1 MNTNKKTPKL
11 RFKGFTDDWEQRK
24 LGDVAIITGG
34 GTPSTNVPEYW
45 NGDIDWY
52 SPVEIG
58 KNRYVSKSTRKIT
71 KLGLEKSSAKLLPIG
86 TVLFTSRAGIGNTA
100 ILQAE
105 GCTNQGFQSITPD
118 SKELD
123 TYFLYTMTPRLKRY
137 GEVTGAGSTFVEVSG
152 KQMEKMSLVLPSLE
166 EQKQIGRFFRTID
179 DSITLH
185 QRKLEKLKL
194 NKSALL
200 QKLFPQKGCTI
211 PDVRFKG
218 FTDAWEQRKLGD
230 VAIITGGGTPSTN
243 VPEYWNGDIDWYSPV
258 EIGKNRYVSKSTR
271 KITKLGLEKSSAKL
285 LPIGTVLFTSRAGI
299 GNTAILQAEGCTNQG
314 FQSITP
320 DSKELDTYFL
330 YTMTPR
336 LKRYGEVTGAGST
349 FVEVS
354 GKQMEKMSLV
364 LPSLEEQKQ
373 IGRFFRTIDDS
384 ITLHQRKL
392 EKLKLNKSALLQKLF
407 PQKGC
412 TIPDVRFKGFTDAWE
427 QRKLN
432 DFGIATGG
440 TSIESEFVDGGTYK
454 VINIGSYSEESVYN
468 DQGLRVN
475 KTDKT
480 KSRILNKYDLT
491 MILNDKTASGNIIGR
506 VLLIDQDNT
515 YVYNQRTE
523 RIEVDTK
530 NFLPMFLYHMLN
542 APEQR
547 KYIVKASQGN
557 TQIYVNWSTIS
568 NIDYMIPQ
576 LLLEQE
582 KIANL
587 FSLINKDITLHQR
600 KLDCL
605 ISIKKGLLQQLFV

>member
-1 MNTNKKTPKL
+1 MMNTNKKTPKL
-11 RFKGFTDDWEQRK
+11 RFKGFTDDWEQRNLGNLAEIVRGASPRPISDSKWFDNNSDVGWLRISDVTAQDGRIQYLEQKISK
-24 LGDVAIITGG
+24 LGQDKTRVVK
-34 GTPSTNVPEYW
+34 TPHLLLSIAATV
-45 NGDIDWY
+45 GK
-52 SPVEIG
+52 PVI
-58 KNRYVSKSTRKIT
+58 NYVSTGVHDGFLIFLNPKFNILYAFWWLEMFREEWNKYGQPGSQVNLNSDLVKNQVINIPNEKEQEKISSF
-71 KLGLEKSSAKLLPIG
+71 LEA
-86 TVLFTSRAGIGNTA
+86 
-100 ILQAE
+100 
-105 GCTNQGFQSITPD
+105 
-118 SKELD
+118 LD
-123 TYFLYTMTPRLKRY
+123 R
-137 GEVTGAGSTFVEVSG
+137 
-152 KQMEKMSLVLPSLE
+152 
-166 EQKQIGRFFRTID
+166 I
-179 DSITLH
+179 
-185 QRKLEKLKL
+185 
-194 NKSALL
+194 
-200 QKLFPQKGCTI
+200 
-211 PDVRFKG
+211 
-218 FTDAWEQRKLGD
+218 
-230 VAIITGGGTPSTN
+230 
-243 VPEYWNGDIDWYSPV
+243 
-258 EIGKNRYVSKSTR
+258 
-271 KITKLGLEKSSAKL
+271 
-285 LPIGTVLFTSRAGI
+285 
-299 GNTAILQAEGCTNQG
+299 
-314 FQSITP
+314 
-320 DSKELDTYFL
+320 
-330 YTMTPR
+330 
-336 LKRYGEVTGAGST
+336 
-349 FVEVS
+349 
-354 GKQMEKMSLV
+354 
-364 LPSLEEQKQ
+364 
-373 IGRFFRTIDDS
+373 

>member
-11 RFKGFTDDWEQRK
+11 RFKGFTDD
-24 LGDVAIITGG
+24 
-34 GTPSTNVPEYW
+34 
-45 NGDIDWY
+45 
-52 SPVEIG
+52 
-58 KNRYVSKSTRKIT
+58 
-71 KLGLEKSSAKLLPIG
+71 
-86 TVLFTSRAGIGNTA
+86 
-100 ILQAE
+100 
-105 GCTNQGFQSITPD
+105 
-118 SKELD
+118 
-123 TYFLYTMTPRLKRY
+123 
-137 GEVTGAGSTFVEVSG
+137 
-152 KQMEKMSLVLPSLE
+152 
-166 EQKQIGRFFRTID
+166 
-179 DSITLH
+179 
-185 QRKLEKLKL
+185 
-194 NKSALL
+194 
-200 QKLFPQKGCTI
+200 
-211 PDVRFKG
+211 
-218 FTDAWEQRKLGD
+218 
-230 VAIITGGGTPSTN
+230 
-243 VPEYWNGDIDWYSPV
+243 
-258 EIGKNRYVSKSTR
+258 
-271 KITKLGLEKSSAKL
+271 
-285 LPIGTVLFTSRAGI
+285 
-299 GNTAILQAEGCTNQG
+299 
-314 FQSITP
+314 
-320 DSKELDTYFL
+320 
-330 YTMTPR
+330 
-336 LKRYGEVTGAGST
+336 
-349 FVEVS
+349 
-354 GKQMEKMSLV
+354 
-364 LPSLEEQKQ
+364 
-373 IGRFFRTIDDS
+373 
-384 ITLHQRKL
+384 
-392 EKLKLNKSALLQKLF
+392 
-407 PQKGC
+407 
-412 TIPDVRFKGFTDAWE
+412 WE

-600 KLDCL
+600 KLEKLKLNKSALLQKLFPQKGCTIPDVRFKGFTDAWEQRKLGEIFEYLQNNTLSRDSLNYKIPNIKNIHYGDILVKFNEILDGSNKDIPYINPDLDLSKFSKSLLRDGDVIFSDTAEDDTVGKAIELQNVNAPFILSGLHTIPCRPL
-605 ISIKKGLLQQLFV
+605 IPFGKGYLGNFFNSNSYRLQIRPLVQGIKVSSISKSALKDTMIKYPKNLDEQEKIGSLFQSITKMITLHQRKLDHLQLQKKALLQQMFV